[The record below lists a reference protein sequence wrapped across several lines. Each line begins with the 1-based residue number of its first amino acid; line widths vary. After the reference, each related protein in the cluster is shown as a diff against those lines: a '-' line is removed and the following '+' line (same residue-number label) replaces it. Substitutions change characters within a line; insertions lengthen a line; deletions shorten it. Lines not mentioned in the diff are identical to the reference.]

1 MRDMTILHYIGA
13 ILLFNVILTPL
24 LLIIIVAGNLFW
36 IVTFASKFGNYMMNV
51 IYAIAF
57 ILASA
62 IGFSIIYSA
71 QQPHERSN
79 VQHEVDTRD
88 DCERH
93 PGIYG
98 C

>member
-1 MRDMTILHYIGA
+1 MTVIHYIGA

-24 LLIIIVAGNLFW
+24 LLIIIVASNLFW
-36 IVTFASKFGNYMMNV
+36 IVTFASMFGRYMMNV
-51 IYAIAF
+51 VYAMAF
-57 ILASA
+57 VLASG

-71 QQPHERSN
+71 QQPHEKSS
-79 VQHEVDTRD
+79 VQPTEDTRD